1 MKKILLSPL
10 FLLFLT
16 NLYAQ
21 SNSKD
26 FLDLQADLYMNN
38 QTLADLDESEYIQ
51 AKKSAGLAVLYSL
64 LVPGMGELYA
74 GDYSLGKYLTITEG
88 VLWGTFAGFTIYGNQ
103 QATNYKSFA
112 ESYGSVNLDGKDDQ
126 FFATIGLYQNIED
139 YNNEKLLNR
148 EFDLVLNP
156 ETHYWKWQSQD
167 QRKEY
172 RNTWS
177 DSEAA
182 FDKIQFVVGAMILNR
197 VVSAINAVRLVS
209 AYNKNLENEQLSW
222 SLSVGMKKY
231 HITLP
236 TSLTLNFRSAF

>member
-1 MKKILLSPL
+1 MKKILLSLLSL
-10 FLLFLT
+10 FFSI
-16 NLYAQ
+16 NIHAQ
-21 SNSKD
+21 SNSND
-26 FLDLQADLYMNN
+26 FLDLKADLFFNN
-38 QTLADLDESEYIQ
+38 QTIINLDEVDYTNH
-51 AKKSAGLAVLYSL
+51 KKSAGLAVLYSL
-64 LVPGMGELYA
+64 LLPGMGEFYA

-88 VLWGTFAGFTIYGNQ
+88 LLWGTFAGFTIYGNQ
-103 QATNYKSFA
+103 QENNYKSFA
-112 ESYGSVNLDGKDDQ
+112 ESYASVKLDGKDEQ
-126 FFATIGLYQNIED
+126 YFATIGLYQNIED

-148 EFDLVLNP
+148 EFDQVLNP
-156 ETHYWKWQSQD
+156 ESHYWKWQSQD

-209 AYNKNLENEQLSW
+209 AYNKSLENEELSW
-222 SLSVGMKKY
+222 NLSLGMKKY

-236 TSLTLNFRSAF
+236 TSMTLDFRTSL